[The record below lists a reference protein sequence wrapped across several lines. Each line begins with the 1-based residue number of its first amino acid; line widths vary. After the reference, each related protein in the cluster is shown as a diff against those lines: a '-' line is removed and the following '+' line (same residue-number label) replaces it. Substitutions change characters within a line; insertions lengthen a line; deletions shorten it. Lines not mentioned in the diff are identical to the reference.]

1 MVNEVCSIVLAIS
14 SVASAFLAYK
24 TIKISNQKMTADQK
38 SAVDAIRHSENQ
50 AKQRAIVDLI
60 IAQKTN
66 PEFVR
71 QSKIVRELR
80 DNKEICLAEL
90 VKKTDDPTKDAVLS
104 VLNQIEFIA
113 VGIRLGVFDENMY
126 KQLSCNSVIRTWES
140 ASGFVCELR
149 KSTGVQT
156 LFQDLEILVSRWKAN
171 PIEDLKHRLYKDDSV
186 E

>member
-1 MVNEVCSIVLAIS
+1 MVNEFCSIVLAIS
-14 SVASAFLAYK
+14 SVVSAFFAFK

-50 AKQRAIVDLI
+50 ARQRAIVDLI

-66 PEFVR
+66 PEFVK

-80 DNKEICLAEL
+80 DNKDICLATL
-90 VKKTDDPTKDAVLS
+90 VQEHDNPTKDAILS

-126 KQLSCNSVIRTWES
+126 KQLSCNSVIKTWES

-149 KSTGVQT
+149 KATGIQT

-171 PIEDLKHRLYKDDSV
+171 PIEDLKKEIYK
-186 E
+186 

>member
-1 MVNEVCSIVLAIS
+1 MASDTIQAICSIVLAI
-14 SVASAFLAYK
+14 ASGFTVYFAYK
-24 TIKISNQKMTADQK
+24 TAKISHLKMTADQK

-50 AKQRAIVDLI
+50 ARQRAIVDLI

-71 QSKIVRELR
+71 QSKLVRDLR
-80 DNKEICLAEL
+80 DNKNICIATL
-90 VKKTDDPTKDAVLS
+90 VQEKDNPTKDAILS
-104 VLNQIEFIA
+104 VLNQIEFIS

-126 KQLSCNSVIRTWES
+126 KQLSCNSVIKTWES

-149 KSTGVQT
+149 KVTGIQT

-171 PIEDLKHRLYKDDSV
+171 PIEDLKKEIYK
-186 E
+186 

>member
-1 MVNEVCSIVLAIS
+1 MVNEFCSIVLAG
-14 SVASAFLAYK
+14 SAIVSAIFAYK
-24 TIKISNQKMTADQK
+24 TIKLSHQKMTADQK

-50 AKQRAIVDLI
+50 ARQRAIVDLI

-71 QSKIVRELR
+71 QSKLVRELR
-80 DNKEICLAEL
+80 NNKDICLAAL
-90 VKKTDDPTKDAVLS
+90 VQRIDDPTKDAVLS

-126 KQLSCNSVIRTWES
+126 KQLSCHSVILTWEC

-149 KSTGVQT
+149 RATGIQT
-156 LFQDLEILVSRWKAN
+156 LFQDIEILATRWKAT
-171 PIEDLKHRLYKDDSV
+171 PIAELKSSTFKES
-186 E
+186 